1 MPIRAAA
8 MMTAMGLTIAA
19 TMPLGAMP
27 LSRIS
32 LGLDVQHV
40 SLHEL
45 SPRSLLIRRG
55 VTTLAVGPEW
65 TEGWGVPIVGSVRI
79 RSARLERW

>member
-1 MPIRAAA
+1 MIARAAA
-8 MMTAMGLTIAA
+8 MMTAMGLTIAG

-32 LGLDVQHV
+32 LGPNVQHV
-40 SLHEL
+40 SLHEP
-45 SPRSLLIRRG
+45 SPRSLLIRRS
-55 VTTLAVGPEW
+55 VTTMAVGPEW

-79 RSARLERW
+79 LSARLERW